1 MSNNL
6 NWNNMAAVSALLHG
20 DLENAL
26 VAATPGGIV
35 AQEKA
40 GQQQLVKS
48 SLFPKEGNA
57 TDEQLTSAG
66 FVLGEDIDYLL
77 REVTLP
83 AGWTK
88 TGTGHNMWSD
98 ILDEQG
104 NERGSI
110 FYKAAFYD
118 RSASFTLFARYYV
131 STCAP
136 KGDDGDNDWNSTLR
150 FYVVKDRKG
159 DVVIYQTEMHGRSDW
174 TASDAHERE
183 VFDWLTEHYPNY
195 RDFSAYWA

>member
-6 NWNNMAAVSALLHG
+6 NWNNMAAVSALLRG

-48 SLFPKEGNA
+48 TMFPKDGNA
-57 TDEQLTSAG
+57 TDEQLASGG
-66 FVLGEDIDYLL
+66 FVLGRDIDDLF
-77 REVTLP
+77 REATLP
-83 AGWTK
+83 SGWTK
-88 TGTGHNMWSD
+88 TGTGHDMWSD

-104 NERGSI
+104 NKRGSI

-118 RSASFTLFARYYV
+118 RSANFTLYPRYYV
-131 STCAP
+131 STAAL
-136 KGDDGDNDWNSTLR
+136 DNDDWDNPMR

-159 DVVIYQTEMHGRSDW
+159 DTVIYKTEMHERTSWALADK
-174 TASDAHERE
+174 HEKE
-183 VFDWLTEHYPNY
+183 AFDWLTEHYPNY
-195 RDFSAYWA
+195 RDFSAYW